1 MYKPDI
7 VVLEFAFAISLIS
20 FSLAYVNLA
29 FAQTGETEGFSA
41 MLSGGDEVPPVDTV
55 VTGVA
60 SFTWN
65 GEQAIK
71 YDLNVTDMDKV
82 TAAYIYNAP
91 KGQNGDVVVTLFKAD
106 NPTGQISGSL
116 ANGTITPSNL
126 EGQMQGALFRDF
138 IKALEIGEAYVNIHT
153 EKNPNGEIRG
163 QINTV
168 KQSKKDLL
176 IRSTHISRASKV
188 NPLEGSPMKQ

>member
-1 MYKPDI
+1 MYKSKL
-7 VVLEFAFAISLIS
+7 VVLGLVFAISLVS
-20 FSLAYVNLA
+20 FSLSYINLA
-29 FAQTGETEGFSA
+29 FAQTGETESFSA
-41 MLSGGDEVPPVDTV
+41 MLSGGEEVPLVNTAA
-55 VTGVA
+55 TGVA

-65 GEQAIK
+65 GGQTIK
-71 YDLNVTDMDKV
+71 YYLNVTDLDKI

-106 NPTGQISGSL
+106 SPTGIISGNL

-138 IKALEIGEAYVNIHT
+138 IKALEIGETYVNIQT
-153 EKNPNGEIRG
+153 EKKPNGEIRG

-168 KQSKKDLL
+168 K
-176 IRSTHISRASKV
+176 
-188 NPLEGSPMKQ
+188 